1 MAYFSA
7 GAYLDQLKS
16 RVLRQQVPL
25 SPPTPPSPAADMG
38 CFTSVTTSGVLAK
51 QRALDTHPKL
61 TRHSHSL
68 STSQIDSSEY
78 VSNEAKLRHT
88 QALSGSAT
96 DRQKAEYRL
105 NVFTTSTNQQHQ
117 LPETPTTP
125 TQSSE
130 AALLQTAQTK
140 QDWIQEWAR
149 NARARSLAQ
158 DVSGT
163 SANRRKQQ
171 QQAQAQAQVSWLMV
185 TGWPTV
191 FDK

>member
-1 MAYFSA
+1 M
-7 GAYLDQLKS
+7 
-16 RVLRQQVPL
+16 
-25 SPPTPPSPAADMG
+25 
-38 CFTSVTTSGVLAK
+38 LAK

-61 TRHSHSL
+61 TRHTHSL

-88 QALSGSAT
+88 QALAGSAT

-105 NVFTTSTNQQHQ
+105 NVFTTSTSQPSGHHQ

-125 TQSSE
+125 TQGSE

-163 SANRRKQQ
+163 SASRRKQQ
-171 QQAQAQAQVSWLMV
+171 QQQQQQQVQVSWE
-185 TGWPTV
+185 TGPGIGSDGDRMEV
-191 FDK
+191 FFGKKPICLQICIKLL